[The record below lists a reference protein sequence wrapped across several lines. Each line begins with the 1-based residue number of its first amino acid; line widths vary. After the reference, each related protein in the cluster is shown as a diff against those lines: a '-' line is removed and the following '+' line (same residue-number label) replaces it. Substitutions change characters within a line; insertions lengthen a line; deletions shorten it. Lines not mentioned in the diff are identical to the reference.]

1 MALDGPS
8 SFDRAV
14 QTVLNGKPVLAAV
27 RVQLIPVEVLK
38 PHEQVI
44 QKKVTQL
51 EKMTMRWNAYTKPLL
66 VDGAT
71 GTILDGHHRFEI
83 AKRLGLQCLPCV
95 VVDYLEDDSIA
106 LMLWPNS
113 DREVITKQDVIDAGM
128 SGDLMSPKTSRHLL
142 SDDLPPISV
151 PLSRLMAPAVGS

>member
-1 MALDGPS
+1 M
-8 SFDRAV
+8 
-14 QTVLNGKPVLAAV
+14 

-44 QKKVTQL
+44 QKKVDQL
-51 EKMTMRWNAYTKPLL
+51 ERMTIRWDAYTKPLL

-83 AKRLGLQCLPCV
+83 ARRLDLQCLPCV
-95 VVDYLEDDSIA
+95 VVDYLDDDSIT
-106 LMLWPNS
+106 LLLWPNS
-113 DREVITKQDVIDAGM
+113 DREGITKDDVIQAGL
-128 SGDLMSPKTSRHLL
+128 SGDLMPPKTSRHLL

-151 PLSRLMAPAVGS
+151 PLSRLMDPAIGS

>member
-1 MALDGPS
+1 M
-8 SFDRAV
+8 
-14 QTVLNGKPVLAAV
+14 

-151 PLSRLMAPAVGS
+151 PLSRLMSPAVGS

>member
-1 MALDGPS
+1 M
-8 SFDRAV
+8 
-14 QTVLNGKPVLAAV
+14 

-113 DREVITKQDVIDAGM
+113 DREDITKQDVIDAGM

>member
-1 MALDGPS
+1 M
-8 SFDRAV
+8 
-14 QTVLNGKPVLAAV
+14 
-27 RVQLIPVEVLK
+27 PVEVLK

-95 VVDYLEDDSIA
+95 VVDYVEDDSIA

-128 SGDLMSPKTSRHLL
+128 SGDLMPPKTSRHLL

>member
-1 MALDGPS
+1 M
-8 SFDRAV
+8 
-14 QTVLNGKPVLAAV
+14 AAV

-44 QKKVTQL
+44 QKKVAQL

-128 SGDLMSPKTSRHLL
+128 SGDLMSPKTSRHLS

>member
-1 MALDGPS
+1 
-8 SFDRAV
+8 
-14 QTVLNGKPVLAAV
+14 LAAV

-71 GTILDGHHRFEI
+71 GTMLDGHHMFEI

>member
-1 MALDGPS
+1 M
-8 SFDRAV
+8 
-14 QTVLNGKPVLAAV
+14 

-44 QKKVTQL
+44 QKKVAQL

-151 PLSRLMAPAVGS
+151 PLSRLMGPAVGS

>member
-1 MALDGPS
+1 M
-8 SFDRAV
+8 
-14 QTVLNGKPVLAAV
+14 
-27 RVQLIPVEVLK
+27 RVQLIPIEVLK

>member
-1 MALDGPS
+1 M
-8 SFDRAV
+8 
-14 QTVLNGKPVLAAV
+14 

>member
-1 MALDGPS
+1 M
-8 SFDRAV
+8 
-14 QTVLNGKPVLAAV
+14 AAV

-128 SGDLMSPKTSRHLL
+128 SGDLMPPKTSRHLL